1 MRKPMSESIGLAWRT
16 TLPLPDF
23 SRGDETSTMKLLSGL
38 WCALFLLAVPVAG
51 RGEEHRDRGV
61 ISSTAFQAFIERRY
75 ADLERQAEGYR
86 TTQAR
91 TSSGVWKLAI
101 FDAGIGGA
109 FTGKTQSLAI
119 WESRRRNVEAW
130 IAAYPKDPSPRLAQA
145 RMMIQRAWTHCGC
158 GGPEDAAPAE
168 RKAFLVAMQNAR
180 IYLESQKKIAA
191 VDPRWYEYM
200 AEIAGYQ
207 RWPRAEFDRMLDEG
221 LTRHPQ
227 YYDLYFKALAYYAP
241 RSGGTAQAVDD
252 FARAAVKRTRKTEGE
267 GMYARI
273 YWYAAQVQYH
283 DELFRQ
289 SKVDWPTMK
298 RGIHDVLARYPDAW
312 NLNNFARFACLA
324 GDREEAKALAT
335 RIGEIPD
342 VDVWNRNRG
351 EFPACRA
358 GKPFPRALPGRVIP
372 GRTAPKRR

>member
-1 MRKPMSESIGLAWRT
+1 MCKPMSESIGLSRRMALR
-16 TLPLPDF
+16 LPDS
-23 SRGDETSTMKLLSGL
+23 SRGGETPTMKRISCLCCVLV
-38 WCALFLLAVPVAG
+38 LLALPVVG

-61 ISSTAFQAFIERRY
+61 ISSTAFQAFMERRY
-75 ADLERQAEGYR
+75 GDLEKQAEGYR
-86 TTQAR
+86 ATQAR

-101 FDAGIGGA
+101 FDAGIDSA
-109 FTGKTQSLAI
+109 FTGRTQSLAI

-168 RKAFLVAMQNAR
+168 RKAFLVAIQNAR
-180 IYLESQKKIAA
+180 SYLESQKKIAA

-207 RWPRAEFDRMLDEG
+207 HWPRAEFDRMLDEG

-227 YYDLYFKALAYYAP
+227 YYDLYFKAMAYYAP
-241 RSGGTAQAVDD
+241 RSGGSAQAVED

-273 YWYAAQVQYH
+273 YWYAAQVQYR

-324 GDREEAKALAT
+324 GDRAEAQALAA

-342 VDVWNRNRG
+342 VDVWNRDRG
-351 EFPACRA
+351 EFQACRA
-358 GKPFPRALPGRVIP
+358 GKPMPRALPGRVIP
-372 GRTAPKRR
+372 GRAARPHR